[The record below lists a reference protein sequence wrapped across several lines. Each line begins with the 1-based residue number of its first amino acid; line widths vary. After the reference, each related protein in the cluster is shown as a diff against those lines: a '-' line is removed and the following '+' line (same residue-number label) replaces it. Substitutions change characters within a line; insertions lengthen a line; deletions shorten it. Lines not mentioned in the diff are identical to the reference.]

1 MSFTVQDVLS
11 RVRDP
16 KPAGQGKWLA
26 FCPCHNDGA
35 KQGRRSLSIAESKD
49 GKALLHCFAGCEF
62 KDIIAA
68 LGLDKPDPRRERE
81 REIVVTYDYRDAG
94 GKLVFQV
101 VRYAPKDFRQRR
113 PDGRGGWTWKVRGI
127 EALPYRLPDL
137 LAALERGEIIFIAE
151 GEKDA
156 ENLAAYGLTA
166 TCNAG
171 GAGKWTGS
179 HARHF
184 PAGARVVVLPDND
197 DPGRK
202 HAEQAA
208 RTLAARGCRVKVVEL
223 PGLPPKGDVSD
234 WLAAGGTKEELLAL
248 AEAAPEWT
256 PDAGEE
262 ARTDDPLA
270 GTPYTISDSRLCWC
284 KPTRDGPPV
293 ILPLCNFTARVERQI
308 SRDDGSGEA
317 AMVFSISGTLADG
330 RPLPALAVPAE
341 QFGGMAW
348 PLRWGVNAV
357 VSAGMGAK
365 ERLREAVL
373 LLSAGASHERVFTH
387 IGWRQLDGRWV
398 YLHAGGAVGANGEAL
413 TVDPESEAL
422 RRYVLPLDGDPR
434 EGMRASLELLH
445 LAPME
450 ITLPL
455 WAAVWRCPTACLLY
469 PTVVLWLHGAT
480 GSFKSTLSAL
490 FLSHFGG
497 PFAASDLPASWISTD
512 NTLERQAFLCR
523 DALLVVD
530 DYAPES
536 HPREAAA
543 LDKRVNRLVRQIG
556 NRCSRGRLFADMR
569 QRPET
574 PPNAPVISTGEQLPL
589 AVGSVAARILPVR
602 CERDAVD
609 LDRLSR
615 AQAQAGLLPQA
626 MRGYLEWLA
635 PQMDTL
641 RHELPARFAELRAKA
656 QVDGHARLPEAVA
669 HLMLGAELGTRYA
682 QEIGSLSEAEA
693 DALREASWE
702 IFLELAREHANTMAN
717 ERPALRF
724 IRTLD
729 AIFMQGLGH
738 LKDRAT
744 GGPPQDAEHWG
755 WKDAA
760 GDYVPGGPPLGWA
773 DDGGLYLNPEATWRA
788 VSEYLR
794 AAGGFPLRERA
805 LREALAREG
814 ILIKDEGGRTTRSL
828 RMDGTK
834 RRVIHLDKNM
844 YLSYLQKAVP
854 AVPET
859 ASPTAARDSAEHLS
873 GSTLEK
879 AVPEVVPGSGGGTGS
894 GTTFYETEPVTCSAQ
909 ALQPQWFEGGGTG
922 GTGCVEREGTKK
934 TGTAPDA
941 GEACSRFEDSVPV
954 LFPQDGN
961 AETLG
966 AQGIEA
972 PVPVVPVSAEGESPM
987 KNPKRR
993 RVALDELP

>member
-35 KQGRRSLSIAESKD
+35 KQGRRSLSIAEGKD
-49 GKALLHCFAGCEF
+49 GKPLLHCFAGCEY
-62 KDIIAA
+62 KDIIGA
-68 LGLDKPDPRRERE
+68 LGLDKPAARRE
-81 REIVVTYDYRDAG
+81 REIVAAYDYRDAG

-101 VRYAPKDFRQRR
+101 VRFAPKDFRQRR
-113 PDGRGGWTWKVRGI
+113 PDGKGGWIWKVRGV
-127 EALPYRLPDL
+127 EALLYRLSEL
-137 LAALERGEIIFIAE
+137 LAALERSETVFIVE

-156 ENLAAYGLTA
+156 DNLAALGLAA

-171 GAGKWTGS
+171 GAGKWTEA
-179 HARHF
+179 HAKHF
-184 PAGARVVVLPDND
+184 PPGARVVILSDND
-197 DPGRK
+197 TPGRK
-202 HAEQAA
+202 HAEQVA
-208 RTLAARGCRVKVVEL
+208 RTLAARGCRVKVVDL

-234 WLAAGGTKEELLAL
+234 WLAAGGTRDKLLAL
-248 AEAAPEWT
+248 AEAAPEWA

-270 GTPYTISDSRLCWC
+270 GTPYTISGGRLCWC
-284 KPTRDGPPV
+284 KPTKDGPPV

-317 AMVFSISGTLADG
+317 SMVFQVSGTLADG
-330 RPLPALAVPAE
+330 RRLPTLAIPAK
-341 QFGGMAW
+341 QFASMDW
-348 PLRWGVNAV
+348 PLQWGVEAV
-357 VSAGMGAK
+357 VTAGMGARD
-365 ERLREAVL
+365 RLREAVL
-373 LLSAGASHERVFTH
+373 LLSAGAPQERVFTH
-387 IGWRQLDGRWV
+387 IGWRQLGGRWI
-398 YLHAGGAVGANGEAL
+398 YLHAGGAVGANGEAV

-422 RRYVLPLDGDPR
+422 RRYVLPADGDPR
-434 EGMRASLELLH
+434 EGMRASLDLLH

-455 WAAVWRCPTACLLY
+455 WAVVWRAPTACLLY

-480 GSFKSTLSAL
+480 GSYKSTLSAL
-490 FLSHFGG
+490 FVSHFGG
-497 PFAASDLPASWISTD
+497 PFTASDLPASWLSTD
-512 NTLERQAFLCR
+512 NALERQAFLCR

-556 NRCSRGRLFADMR
+556 NRCARGRLFADLR

-574 PPNAPVISTGEQLPL
+574 PPNALVISTGEQLPL

-609 LDRLSR
+609 LERLSR
-615 AQAQAGLLPQA
+615 AQAQAGILPQA

-641 RHELPARFAELRAKA
+641 RHKLPARFAELRATA
-656 QVDGHARLPEAVA
+656 QLGGHARLPEAVA
-669 HLMLGAELGTRYA
+669 HLMLGAELGARYA
-682 QEIGSLSEAEA
+682 QEIGALAGAEAE
-693 DALREASWE
+693 ALREAAWE
-702 IFLELAREHANTMAN
+702 VFLALAREHANTLAD

-724 IRTLD
+724 LRTLD
-729 AIFMQGLGH
+729 AIMMQGLGH
-738 LKDRAT
+738 LRDRAT
-744 GGPPQDAEHWG
+744 GGPPPEAERFG
-755 WKDAA
+755 WKEA
-760 GDYVPGGPPLGWA
+760 GGEYVPGGPPLGWV
-773 DDGGLYLNPEATWRA
+773 DDKGLYLSPEASWRA

-794 AAGGFPLRERA
+794 AAGGFPLREQA
-805 LREALAREG
+805 LRDSLAREG

-828 RMDGTK
+828 RMEGTK
-834 RRVIHLDKNM
+834 RRVAHIDKNM
-844 YLSYLQKAVP
+844 FLSYLQKAVP

-909 ALQPQWFEGGGTG
+909 ALQPQGFEGGGTG

-941 GEACSRFEDSVPV
+941 GEACSRFEDGVPV

-961 AETLG
+961 AETLA

-972 PVPVVPVSAEGESPM
+972 PVPVVPVSADGEGLR
-987 KNPKRR
+987 KPKRR
-993 RVALDELP
+993 VTLDDLRP